1 MSGSEIEKKKKKRKE
16 ERKKKNAASSTTI
29 NVFLVKEGKISYHE
43 IPNFP
48 GIRFASITTRR
59 W

>member
-1 MSGSEIEKKKKKRKE
+1 MSGSEIKKKKRKE
-16 ERKKKNAASSTTI
+16 GRKKEQASITTI

-43 IPNFP
+43 IHNYP
-48 GIRFASITTRR
+48 GIRFAGITTIR